1 MTDSKTSS
9 SKLII
14 RKIRHFSDSFK
25 EKVVKDLDS
34 GLTSIREV
42 STLYDV
48 KQQTIYNWLYRY
60 SIHHKKGSRMVVELQ
75 SEGKKTEQ
83 LEKRVAELER
93 FIGQKQLSIDYLEKL
108 VALASAH
115 YQTDLKKNFDTP
127 FSTGTAYTEANT
139 PTV

>member
-14 RKIRHFSDSFK
+14 RQIRHFSTSFK
-25 EKVVKDLDS
+25 EKVVKDLDL

-60 SIHHKKGSRMVVELQ
+60 SIHHKRGSRMVVELQ
-75 SEGKKTEQ
+75 SEGKKSEQ
-83 LEKRVAELER
+83 LEKRIAELER

-108 VALASAH
+108 VAVAGAH
-115 YQTDLKKNFDTP
+115 YQTDLKKSFATSS
-127 FSTGTAYTEANT
+127 STGTAPTELNT
-139 PTV
+139 LTV